1 MNGRIAIDRR
11 IMDWEWWGDM
21 NVFRLWMVILMLA
34 NWQDKKWQ
42 GKTIKRGSFVT
53 SYASLSET
61 SGLTLQQTRTAIN
74 KLKSTGEIEQIV
86 TNKYQVIIVVNYEKY
101 QENFGNANNQITD
114 NQQSNN
120 NQITINQQQL
130 NKDNKGN
137 KGNKEIKE
145 GRFTPPTLSE
155 VQAYIEEKGY
165 HVDADSFIDFYASK
179 GWMVG
184 KNKMKD
190 WKAAVRTWE
199 KRNVG
204 NSKERMGQTFNRG
217 TEQQSRGVS
226 GATDRSGSG
235 DQRGRV
241 TFPKVAYGF
250 EEEA

>member
-1 MNGRIAIDRR
+1 MNGRIAIDRQ
-11 IMDWEWWGDM
+11 IMEWEWWGDI

-42 GKTIKRGSFVT
+42 GQVIKRGSFIT
-53 SYASLSET
+53 SYASLAEI
-61 SGLTLQQTRTAIN
+61 SGLSMQQTRTAIN

-86 TNKYQVIIVVNYEKY
+86 TNKYQLIIVVNYEKY
-101 QENFGNANNQITD
+101 QENFGNANNQSTI

-120 NQITINQQQL
+120 NQSTINQQQL

-190 WKAAVRTWE
+190 WKASVRTWE
-199 KRNVG
+199 KRRNNGECV
-204 NSKERMGQTFNRG
+204 GQTDNRG
-217 TEQQSRGVS
+217 AEQKGRGLS
-226 GATDRSGSG
+226 GATVGSGSG
-235 DQRGRV
+235 TKKDRV
-241 TFPKVAYGF
+241 TFPAVAFGF
-250 EEEA
+250 HEET

>member
-34 NWQDKKWQ
+34 NWQDKQWQ

-53 SYASLSET
+53 SYASLSEA

-155 VQAYIEEKGY
+155 VQAYIEEKDY
-165 HVDADSFIDFYASK
+165 HVDADDFINFYTSK

-199 KRNVG
+199 KRNVR
-204 NSKERMGQTFNRG
+204 NNTERMGQTFNRG

-226 GATDRSGSG
+226 GAADRSGSG
-235 DQRGRV
+235 DQRVRV

>member
-11 IMDWEWWGDM
+11 IMDWEWWGDI

-42 GKTIKRGSFVT
+42 GQVIKRGSFVT
-53 SYASLSET
+53 SYASLSEA

-120 NQITINQQQL
+120 NQTTINQQQL

-137 KGNKEIKE
+137 KGNK
-145 GRFTPPTLSE
+145 
-155 VQAYIEEKGY
+155 
-165 HVDADSFIDFYASK
+165 
-179 GWMVG
+179 
-184 KNKMKD
+184 
-190 WKAAVRTWE
+190 
-199 KRNVG
+199 KRN
-204 NSKERMGQTFNRG
+204 KRG
-217 TEQQSRGVS
+217 AVHT
-226 GATDRSGSG
+226 AN
-235 DQRGRV
+235 
-241 TFPKVAYGF
+241 PL
-250 EEEA
+250 

>member
-1 MNGRIAIDRR
+1 MNGRIAIDRQ
-11 IMDWEWWGDM
+11 IMEWEWWGDI

-53 SYASLSET
+53 SYASLSEA

-120 NQITINQQQL
+120 NQITNNQQQL

-137 KGNKEIKE
+137 KENKEKE
-145 GRFTPPTLSE
+145 RRFTPPTLSE
-155 VQAYIEEKGY
+155 VQEYIQEKGY
-165 HVDADSFIDFYASK
+165 HIDAESFIDFYESK
-179 GWMVG
+179 GWMIG
-184 KNKMKD
+184 KSKMKD
-190 WKAAVRTWE
+190 WKASVRTWE
-199 KRNVG
+199 KRRRDG
-204 NSKERMGQTFNRG
+204 QRMGQADDRR
-217 TEQQSRGVS
+217 TEQGSRGIS
-226 GATDRSGSG
+226 GATVGSGSRTQK
-235 DQRGRV
+235 DRV
-241 TFPKVAYGF
+241 TFPAVAFGF
-250 EEEA
+250 QEEA

>member
-1 MNGRIAIDRR
+1 MNGRIAIDRQ
-11 IMDWEWWGDM
+11 IMEWEWWGDI

-53 SYASLSET
+53 SYASLSEA

-86 TNKYQVIIVVNYEKY
+86 TNKYQVIIVANYEKY

-120 NQITINQQQL
+120 NQSTNNQQQL

-137 KGNKEIKE
+137 KGNKEKE

-155 VQAYIEEKGY
+155 VQEYIKEKGY
-165 HVDADSFIDFYASK
+165 HIDAESFIDFYASK

-226 GATDRSGSG
+226 GATDRSGNG
-235 DQRGRV
+235 DQRVRV